1 MSFTIDFTDTSR
13 KMISAL
19 VDGSLDPRRPVVIL
33 MHGRGGTCA
42 DMTAPLT
49 TALYAGTAFNRSAT
63 FPLLSDAG
71 VNVSP
76 PVVPVAGFFI
86 DPLLTTVTSWSQALI
101 AAGFTTVTYSQR
113 LQSIATDAAD
123 LSNLAQALVQDPR
136 IIHCGFAFVAHS
148 RGGLVVRS
156 FLGSTFGTAD
166 MHLDN
171 FMKRTTTLVTLHS
184 PNAGSGLATVAASVD
199 ALAAKLQMSIAAL
212 GLPPLAPL
220 AALRSEVGDPSLA
233 ELAPG
238 SAALAG
244 IAAAEPVRGISYYT
258 FGGNSTKWLRLW
270 ANLYTPDS
278 TVPWSAFFGIPIPVF
293 HWTTTPVILG
303 WLLSYESFLPTEILT
318 GPSPGIT
325 EIIAILVALAA
336 LTPELKDGVGD
347 TLVTDSSARL
357 SFSTHRENPL
367 NHLEALYDPAL
378 QGQVIGILSGVGAP
392 LLSGTAI
399 ARLHP
404 SARQN
409 VLASYTV
416 TATDSASGIPLTPVS
431 VSVYD
436 AHGVLSCT
444 SSGDSFS
451 YKFVPARIQGDLVWP
466 TVSARF
472 GAPYG
477 TVEVFTGHP

>member
-1 MSFTIDFTDTSR
+1 MAFQITVGG
-13 KMISAL
+13 ISAI

-49 TALYAGTAFNRSAT
+49 RYAATAFNRSAT

-71 VNVSP
+71 VNFMP
-76 PVVPVAGFFI
+76 PVAPVAGFFI

-101 AAGFTTVTYSQR
+101 AAGFTTVTYSQG
-113 LQSIATDAAD
+113 LKSIATDAAD
-123 LSNLAQALVQDPR
+123 LSLLAQQLANEPR
-136 IIHCGFAFVAHS
+136 LANCGFAFVAHS

-166 MHLDN
+166 PLLDK

-199 ALAAKLQMSIAAL
+199 ALAAKLQMAIAAL
-212 GLPPLAPL
+212 GLPPLGFL

-233 ELAPG
+233 ELAPR
-238 SAALAG
+238 SKALAG
-244 IAAAEPVRGISYYT
+244 ITAAEPVRGISYYT

-278 TVPWSAFFGIPIPVF
+278 AVPWSTFFGIPIPFF
-293 HWTTTPVILG
+293 HWTTTPMVLG
-303 WLLSYESFLPTEILT
+303 SLLSYGSFLPTEILT

-325 EIIAILVALAA
+325 EIITILAALAA
-336 LTPELKDGVGD
+336 LTPELADGVGD
-347 TLVTDSSARL
+347 TFVTDSSAHL
-357 SFSTHRENPL
+357 LFSTHKTNPL
-367 NHLEALYDPAL
+367 NHLEALYDPIL

-392 LLSGTAI
+392 LLSGTAV

-409 VLASYTV
+409 VLVSYTV
-416 TATDSASGIPLTPVS
+416 TAADSVSGIPLTPIS

-436 AHGVLSCT
+436 AHGGLSFT

-472 GAPYG
+472 AAPYG
-477 TVEVFTGHP
+477 TIDVFTGHP